1 MLVEFIILPYIYY
14 HLKTIINHR
23 ILLKSLVSNS
33 QIHQIQFFGLN
44 KNIYAKY
51 LNITSIKLCH
61 KVTNNLF
68 ICSNDDARGII
79 KLSKNYDCLTCEIYN
94 HVILLLPN
102 PT

>member
-23 ILLKSLVSNS
+23 ILLKSLVSIS
-33 QIHQIQFFGLN
+33 QIHQIPFFGLN

-68 ICSNDDARGII
+68 ICSNDDTRGII

-94 HVILLLPN
+94 QEIFICC
-102 PT
+102 